1 MPKLVKLLYF
11 LISFIFFLQG
21 LEVISVIPVKPVVDF
36 LGLNSDPLSI
46 FVAAFYA
53 VFFVFAASA
62 AGEVLYSLG
71 FKREGGII
79 NQKRVFAHGFIAFLT
94 IWVTFFSYGI
104 MSAFGAVPKV
114 LVPEQFLSF
123 FLCWYILFD
132 APFIFLFLK
141 KNTSKNNFV
150 ENGSNIID
158 LQRVTWWSCITS
170 LNKADEFMG
179 EKGKVVFKQGIKTNI
194 LFLVF
199 SILQIAILSPILYI
213 MGSVLFLNLSVDP
226 TSLTMFTKVVASF
239 FFFGP
244 LIFVFMSLGI
254 VLSRRMVLY
263 KNCIRLPLATLSDK
277 PLFTMLLP
285 KSSALL
291 GFEDVVSYRVKK
303 KKYEKSNEFYISAI
317 NLTMNNGDYY
327 VFEPSVSLSFE
338 QILID
343 TIGEER
349 RVK

>member
-1 MPKLVKLLYF
+1 MFRLVKLLYF

-21 LEVISVIPVKPVVDF
+21 LEVISVIPVKPVANF

-62 AGEVLYSLG
+62 VGEVLYSLG

-79 NQKRVFAHGFIAFLT
+79 NQKRIFTHGFIAFLT

-104 MSAFGAVPKV
+104 MTTFGAVPKV

-123 FLCWYILFD
+123 FLCWYIIFD
-132 APFIFLFLK
+132 APFIFLFQKEKTSK
-141 KNTSKNNFV
+141 KNIV
-150 ENGSNIID
+150 ANGSDILD
-158 LQRVTWWSCITS
+158 LKRVTWWSHATC
-170 LNKADEFMG
+170 LNKADEFVG
-179 EKGKVVFKQGIKTNI
+179 EKGRVVFKQGIKANI

-199 SILQIAILSPILYI
+199 FVVQIAILSPILYT

-226 TSLTMFTKVVASF
+226 PSLMMFTKVVASF

-244 LIFVFMSLGI
+244 LIFVFMSLGM

-263 KNCIRLPLATLSDK
+263 KNCISFPLATLSDK

-291 GFEDVVSYRVKK
+291 DFEDVVSYRIKK

-343 TIGEER
+343 TIGEEK

>member
-1 MPKLVKLLYF
+1 MPKSVKLIYF
-11 LISFIFFLQG
+11 FVSFLFFLQG
-21 LEVISVIPVKPVVDF
+21 LQVINILPVKPVADF

-62 AGEVLYSLG
+62 VVEIFYSIG
-71 FKREGGII
+71 FKRDGGIL
-79 NQKRVFAHGFIAFLT
+79 NQKRIFAHGFIAFLT

-104 MSAFGAVPKV
+104 LAAFGVVPKLV
-114 LVPEQFLSF
+114 VPEQFLSF

-141 KNTSKNNFV
+141 KKTGQNNIV
-150 ENGSNIID
+150 ANGSSVMD
-158 LQRVTWWSCITS
+158 LQRVTWWSHITN
-170 LNKADEFMG
+170 LNRVDEFVGKKG
-179 EKGKVVFKQGIKTNI
+179 EVVFKQGIGS
-194 LFLVF
+194 
-199 SILQIAILSPILYI
+199 SILSFVFCFLYIVIVSPILYI
-213 MGSVLFLNLSVDP
+213 MGAALFLNLNVDP
-226 TSLTMFTKVVASF
+226 PSLTMFTKVVASF

-244 LIFVFMSLGI
+244 LIIIFMSLGM
-254 VLSRRMVLY
+254 VLSKRMVLY
-263 KNCIRLPLATLSDK
+263 KNCICLPLATLSDK

-291 GFEDVVSYRVKK
+291 GFEDVASYCIKK
-303 KKYEKSNEFYISAI
+303 KKYKKSDEFYISAI

-338 QILID
+338 QILIN
-343 TIGEER
+343 TIGEEK